1 MSNSQKID
9 FDLDKYTLEN
19 QNLDLSLIA
28 KIIFKNKKIIFIITL
43 FSLFASVYFS
53 FTKEKIYKGSFQ
65 IVLRDQKTNL
75 NSTMLEG
82 LSSNNNLVR
91 LLNNQRNVDTNTQ
104 VEILKSPFVLMPV
117 FEFVRSK
124 KSQESS
130 IEQSN
135 ISYKKWLLDS
145 LDIQLEKGTKIL
157 NIEYFDP
164 DKEFILTTL
173 EKISEEYQTYSD
185 RDRSTG
191 LNNGIEYLN
200 EQIKIF
206 NKKSSNSIKEF
217 QEFALDNNIQ
227 VPLSLRNK
235 KTLDTNDLGFNS
247 ELFLKSRIDFLKK
260 YIDIFSDEKQ
270 NFSDSYELSQTILTN
285 LSEINEIKKDSQEV
299 ELIDNEIQK
308 LNELENIFTN
318 NDRSIKEQKSKIIFL
333 KEKYISSFLNKLKAL
348 KRKYEIDLINNKKPR
363 EVYLELKKLASKS
376 IREDLTLQN
385 LESQLQFL
393 LLEKAKVEKPWDLI
407 TEPTLFDKPIGSSKK
422 RDAFVGI
429 IFGLFISL
437 VYVYLLERYK
447 NLVYSP
453 DELIKDFDF
462 DFVLNLIDQDTNS
475 SRESIELMLDNLKK
489 LDIKGELGIFKFGK
503 IPQELID
510 ELSESLEYK
519 SNDIKISFFN
529 EFSQGAGFKNKLILF
544 MPGIIKYKD
553 LKILKQKINL
563 SQEKFFGALLLNN
576 RLDLRL
582 FK

>member
-1 MSNSQKID
+1 
-9 FDLDKYTLEN
+9 YTLEN

-217 QEFALDNNIQ
+217 QEFA
-227 VPLSLRNK
+227 
-235 KTLDTNDLGFNS
+235 
-247 ELFLKSRIDFLKK
+247 
-260 YIDIFSDEKQ
+260 
-270 NFSDSYELSQTILTN
+270 
-285 LSEINEIKKDSQEV
+285 
-299 ELIDNEIQK
+299 
-308 LNELENIFTN
+308 
-318 NDRSIKEQKSKIIFL
+318 
-333 KEKYISSFLNKLKAL
+333 
-348 KRKYEIDLINNKKPR
+348 
-363 EVYLELKKLASKS
+363 
-376 IREDLTLQN
+376 
-385 LESQLQFL
+385 
-393 LLEKAKVEKPWDLI
+393 
-407 TEPTLFDKPIGSSKK
+407 
-422 RDAFVGI
+422 
-429 IFGLFISL
+429 
-437 VYVYLLERYK
+437 
-447 NLVYSP
+447 
-453 DELIKDFDF
+453 
-462 DFVLNLIDQDTNS
+462 
-475 SRESIELMLDNLKK
+475 
-489 LDIKGELGIFKFGK
+489 
-503 IPQELID
+503 
-510 ELSESLEYK
+510 
-519 SNDIKISFFN
+519 
-529 EFSQGAGFKNKLILF
+529 
-544 MPGIIKYKD
+544 
-553 LKILKQKINL
+553 
-563 SQEKFFGALLLNN
+563 
-576 RLDLRL
+576 
-582 FK
+582 